1 MGEVVIWSMEE
12 MILWWL
18 GILAGLVCLMT
29 LFYWI
34 VADAHLD
41 DEVVNEKLY
50 NFVEKHFGKRF
61 LEVFKKY
68 I

>member
-1 MGEVVIWSMEE
+1 MEVVIWSTEE

-18 GILAGLVCLMT
+18 GILVGLVCLMT
-29 LFYWI
+29 LLYW
-34 VADAHLD
+34 VVEDTD
-41 DEVVNEKLY
+41 DEVMNEKLY
-50 NFVEKHFGKRF
+50 EFVERYFGRKF

>member
-1 MGEVVIWSMEE
+1 MEAIWSTNE
-12 MILWWL
+12 ILIWWL
-18 GILAGLVCLMT
+18 GILAGIVCLMT
-29 LFYWI
+29 LLYWI
-34 VADAHLD
+34 VEDTD
-41 DEVVNEKLY
+41 DEVMNEKLY

>member
-50 NFVEKHFGKRF
+50 NFVEKHFGKKF

>member
-18 GILAGLVCLMT
+18 GILVGLVCLMT
-29 LFYWI
+29 LFYW
-34 VADAHLD
+34 VVTDAHLD
-41 DEVVNEKLY
+41 DEIVNKKLY
-50 NFVEKHFGKRF
+50 DFVERHFGKRF

>member
-1 MGEVVIWSMEE
+1 MEVVILSMKE
-12 MILWWL
+12 ILIWWI
-18 GILAGLVCLMT
+18 GIFTGLTVIGT

-34 VADAHLD
+34 VTDAYLD
-41 DEVVNEKLY
+41 DEIANEKLY
-50 NFVEKHFGKRF
+50 SFVEKHFGKRF

>member
-34 VADAHLD
+34 VADAHLN

-50 NFVEKHFGKRF
+50 NFVEKHFGKKF

>member
-1 MGEVVIWSMEE
+1 MGEIVIWSTEE
-12 MILWWL
+12 MVLWWL
-18 GILAGLVCLMT
+18 GILVGLVCLMT

-34 VADAHLD
+34 VEDTD
-41 DEVVNEKLY
+41 DEVMNEKLY
-50 NFVEKHFGKRF
+50 EFVERRFGKRF

>member
-1 MGEVVIWSMEE
+1 MGEVVILSMEE

-18 GILAGLVCLMT
+18 GILVGLVCLMT

>member
-1 MGEVVIWSMEE
+1 MGVVILSMKE
-12 MILWWL
+12 ILIWWI
-18 GILAGLVCLMT
+18 GIFAGLTVIGT

-34 VADAHLD
+34 VTDVHLD
-41 DEVVNEKLY
+41 DEIANEKLY
-50 NFVEKHFGKRF
+50 RFVEKHFGKKL

>member
-1 MGEVVIWSMEE
+1 MEVVILSMKE
-12 MILWWL
+12 ILIWWI
-18 GILAGLVCLMT
+18 GIFAGLTVIGT

-34 VADAHLD
+34 VTDAYLD
-41 DEVVNEKLY
+41 DEIANEKLY
-50 NFVEKHFGKRF
+50 RFVENRFGKKF

>member
-1 MGEVVIWSMEE
+1 MEVVILSMKE
-12 MILWWL
+12 ILIWWI
-18 GILAGLVCLMT
+18 GIFAGLTVIGT

-34 VADAHLD
+34 VTDAYLD
-41 DEVVNEKLY
+41 DEIANEKLY
-50 NFVEKHFGKRF
+50 RFVEKHFGKRF

>member
-1 MGEVVIWSMEE
+1 MGEIVIWSMEE

-18 GILAGLVCLMT
+18 GILVGLVCLMT
-29 LFYWI
+29 LLYW
-34 VADAHLD
+34 VVEDTD
-41 DEVVNEKLY
+41 DEVMNEKLY
-50 NFVEKHFGKRF
+50 EFVERHFGRKF

>member
-1 MGEVVIWSMEE
+1 MEVVIWSTEE

-18 GILAGLVCLMT
+18 GIIVGLVAIGT
-29 LFYWI
+29 LFYW
-34 VADAHLD
+34 VVEDAHLD
-41 DEVVNEKLY
+41 DEVINEKLY
-50 NFVEKHFGKRF
+50 SFVEKYFGKRF